1 MFINVP
7 SYKHTCMY
15 VLYSIN
21 TYNASNRFYVHCIHI
36 CTYIYTYVSNIVVYL
51 SEKYFQLLF
60 SLFPVEKLT
69 LFRNKFM

>member
-1 MFINVP
+1 M
-7 SYKHTCMY
+7 YHHTNIHVCMY
-15 VLYSIN
+15 CIQSTPIMHQID
-21 TYNASNRFYVHCIHI
+21 FYVHCIHI
-36 CTYIYTYVSNIVVYL
+36 CTYIYTYVSNVVVYL